1 MTNSNRPAKCRDCGA
16 TNVEWRQ
23 SKAGKWYLAELQNG
37 IRGSVYSD
45 GPHYRACTA
54 RGPKADHFRAIAEH
68 NAQVE
73 AQREAERAESAAI
86 NARMM
91 EMIKAGMSSDD
102 IVKAIYSEREHQ

>member
-1 MTNSNRPAKCRDCGA
+1 MSKTTKCKNCGS

-23 SKAGKWYLAELQNG
+23 SKAGKWYLAELLVG
-37 IRGSVYSD
+37 IRGHVYSD

-54 RGPKADHFRAIAEH
+54 VGPKADQLRAIAEH
-68 NAQVE
+68 NAAVE

-91 EMIKAGMSSDD
+91 KMIKAGMSSED
-102 IVKAIYSEREHQ
+102 IVKAIYNA